1 MRIGEDHLICHPKN
15 DDLGGDNS
23 KRESITNVDRMHKV
37 TILNLP
43 EEIDVSAAEVQNSNS
58 LEGPMEGEVNLP
70 RGTLE
75 IECSNFS
82 SSRLC
87 MPILPWINGDGTVNR
102 LVYRALIRRVLG
114 IVMLNP
120 GILEVQ
126 AFLKFFFSFT
136 KSLP

>member
-1 MRIGEDHLICHPKN
+1 MRIGEDHLICHPRN
-15 DDLGGDNS
+15 DDLGGANS
-23 KRESITNVDRMHKV
+23 ERETINDQMHKV

-43 EEIDVSAAEVQNSNS
+43 EETGVSADEVQNSNAF
-58 LEGPMEGEVNLP
+58 EGPMEGEVNLP

-82 SSRLC
+82 SGRLC

-102 LVYRALIRRVLG
+102 LVYRALVRRVLG

-126 AFLKFFFSFT
+126 APLKFFSSFIR
-136 KSLP
+136 SLP